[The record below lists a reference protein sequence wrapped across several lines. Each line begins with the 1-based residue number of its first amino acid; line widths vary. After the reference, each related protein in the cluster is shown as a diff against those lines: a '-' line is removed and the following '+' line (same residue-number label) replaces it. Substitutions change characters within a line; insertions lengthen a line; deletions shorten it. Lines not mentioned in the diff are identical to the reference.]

1 MGSCVSTAWHHAAGR
16 GCPSRHTKGAAAICQ
31 PWGEDVAFL
40 THSWLVFPVA
50 STNDRC
56 PFLSGP
62 SQMFFINN
70 TPSHCYHLRVASFTL
85 LVNEVCSPQGRPFPA
100 VSSSKGTV
108 GVSARPL
115 DTGPSLTHPVFLV
128 TPALPALPC
137 LLCFD

>member
-1 MGSCVSTAWHHAAGR
+1 MPSHPYDVQDGDQNSLKERLLRGAKDQQMGYFISHA
-16 GCPSRHTKGAAAICQ
+16 PS
-31 PWGEDVAFL
+31 V
-40 THSWLVFPVA
+40 
-50 STNDRC
+50 
-56 PFLSGP
+56 FLSGP